1 VTLYDQLPALQ
12 VAVLLFTAPIA
23 YLLRLHGAPW
33 AAATAAVITSFV
45 IACSLAATTFGGETI
60 IYEMGGWPAPYG
72 IVLHI
77 DALSA
82 LMAMLITGA
91 SSAALIFGAKS
102 LADEVGEE
110 TAPAFFAAWLLC
122 TSGLVGMVITGD
134 AFNIF
139 VFMEISSLATY
150 VLVASGPDRRALIST
165 YRYIVMGTVGAT
177 FYLIGVGF
185 LYMVTGT
192 LNTADLALRV
202 AQVGDN
208 RLVLVAAGFVSV
220 GLAVKAA
227 VFPLH
232 SWMPAAYTYAPN
244 AVTAFI
250 AAASTKVSL
259 YVLMRIDYAIF
270 HNAIANHEVQ
280 LTLFLIPLGAL
291 ALFAGSLLAIYEKN
305 LKTLLAY
312 SSVAQIGYIALGM
325 AMASV
330 AGLTGAIV
338 HMFNHGIIKGGMFMA
353 VAGLALRYRTVNVA
367 NLAGAGR
374 AMPWTMAA
382 FVIGGLGLI
391 GVPLTP
397 GFISKW
403 YLVLGALEEGWVGAL
418 LVAIIL
424 ASSLLAVIYVW
435 KVIEVAYFKEPRA
448 NAAPVSGEAPLVML
462 IPTWIVVL
470 IGIWFAIDTTVPV
483 GMAATAARILLG
495 VDG

>member
-1 VTLYDQLPALQ
+1 MTLYDQLPALV
-12 VAVLLFTAPIA
+12 VAVLLLAAPIT
-23 YLLRLHGAPW
+23 YMMRLTGFPW
-33 AAATAAVITSFV
+33 AVATLTVITSF
-45 IACSLAATTFGGETI
+45 IISCSLAATVYGGETI
-60 IYEMGGWPAPYG
+60 IYEMGGWQAPYG

-91 SSAALIFGAKS
+91 SSVALIFGAKS

-122 TSGLVGMVITGD
+122 TAGLVGMVITGD

-139 VFMEISSLATY
+139 VFMEISSLSTY
-150 VLVASGPDRRALIST
+150 VLVSAGPDRKALIAT
-165 YRYIVMGTVGAT
+165 YRYIVMGTIGAT

-192 LNTADLALRV
+192 LNTADLAVRV
-202 AQVGDN
+202 GQAEDI
-208 RLVLVAAGFVSV
+208 RLVLVAAGFISV

-227 VFPLH
+227 IFPMH
-232 SWMPAAYTYAPN
+232 QWMPRAYSYAPN
-244 AVTAFI
+244 VVTVFI

-259 YVLMRIDYAIF
+259 YVLMRVDYAIF
-270 HNAIANHEVQ
+270 QNSIANHDIQ
-280 LTLFLIPLGAL
+280 LTLFLVPLGVL

-312 SSVAQIGYIALGM
+312 SSVAQIGYIALGI
-325 AMASV
+325 AMTSV
-330 AGLTGAIV
+330 TGLTAAIV
-338 HMFNHGIIKGGMFMA
+338 HMFNHGLIKGGMFMA
-353 VAGLALRYRTVNVA
+353 VACLAIRYRSVNVA
-367 NLAGAGR
+367 NLAGAGKT
-374 AMPWTMAA
+374 MPWTMAA

-403 YLVLGALEEGWVGAL
+403 YLVLAALEKGWMGALMVGFI
-418 LVAIIL
+418 LV
-424 ASSLLAVIYVW
+424 SSLLAVIYVW
-435 KVIEVAYFKEPRA
+435 KVVEVAYFKEPRA
-448 NAAPVSGEAPLVML
+448 NAVVVTQEAPLSML

-470 IGIWFAIDTTVPV
+470 TGFWMAVDTRIPV
-483 GMAATAARILLG
+483 GMASKAAELLLG
-495 VDG
+495 VK

>member
-1 VTLYDQLPALQ
+1 MTLYDQLPAL
-12 VAVLLFTAPIA
+12 VVVVLLFTAPIT
-23 YLLRLHGAPW
+23 YMLRLHGFPW
-33 AAATAAVITSFV
+33 FSAMAAVVTSFFV
-45 IACSLAATTFGGETI
+45 ACSLAATTMSGETI

-122 TSGLVGMVITGD
+122 TAGLVGMVITGD

-139 VFMEISSLATY
+139 VFMEISSLSTY
-150 VLVASGPDRRALIST
+150 VLISAGPDRRALIST

-192 LNTADLALRV
+192 LNTADLAARV
-202 AQVGDN
+202 GQVEDI

-220 GLAVKAA
+220 GLAIKAA

-232 SWMPAAYTYAPN
+232 SWMPNAYTFAPN
-244 AVTAFI
+244 AVTVFI

-270 HNAIANHEVQ
+270 QNSITNHELQ
-280 LTLFLIPLGAL
+280 LTFFLVPLGVL

-305 LKTLLAY
+305 LKRLLAY
-312 SSVAQIGYIALGM
+312 SSVAQIGYIALGIS
-325 AMASV
+325 MASV

-338 HMFNHGIIKGGMFMA
+338 HMFNHGLIKGGMFMA
-353 VAGLALRYRTVNVA
+353 VACLALRYRTVNVA
-367 NLAGAGR
+367 NLAGAGK

-382 FVIGGLGLI
+382 FVVGGLGLI

-403 YLVLGALEEGWVGAL
+403 YLVLAALDEGWLGAV

-424 ASSLLAVIYVW
+424 ISSLLAVIYVW
-435 KVIEVAYFKEPRA
+435 KVIEVAYFAEPRA
-448 NAAPVSGEAPLVML
+448 NAVPVTQEAPLAML

-470 IGIWFAIDTTVPV
+470 TGIWIALDTSVTV
-483 GMAATAARILLG
+483 GLASLAAKSLLG
-495 VDG
+495 VAL

>member
-1 VTLYDQLPALQ
+1 MTLYDQLPAL
-12 VAVLLFTAPIA
+12 VIAVLLFTAPIT
-23 YLLRLHGAPW
+23 YMMRLHGFPW
-33 AAATAAVITSFV
+33 AVATLSVVTAFIIS
-45 IACSLAATTFGGETI
+45 CSLAATVFNGETI
-60 IYEMGGWPAPYG
+60 IYEMGGWSAPYG
-72 IVLHI
+72 IALHI

-91 SSAALIFGAKS
+91 SSAALIFGARS

-110 TAPAFFAAWLLC
+110 TAPAFFSAWQLC
-122 TSGLVGMVITGD
+122 TAGLVGMVITGD

-139 VFMEISSLATY
+139 VFMEISSLSTY
-150 VLVASGPDRRALIST
+150 VLVSAGPDRRALIAT
-165 YRYIVMGTVGAT
+165 YRYIVMGTIGAT

-192 LNTADLALRV
+192 LNTADLAARV
-202 AQVGDN
+202 GATEN
-208 RLVLVAAGFVSV
+208 IRLVLVAAGFISV

-227 VFPLH
+227 VFPMH
-232 SWMPAAYTYAPN
+232 QWMPRAYTYAPN
-244 AVTAFI
+244 AVTVFI
-250 AAASTKVSL
+250 AAASTKVAL
-259 YVLMRIDYAIF
+259 YVLIRVDYAIF
-270 HNAIANHEVQ
+270 QNSIANHDIQ
-280 LTLFLIPLGAL
+280 LTLFLVPLGVL

-312 SSVAQIGYIALGM
+312 SSVSQIGYIALGI
-325 AMASV
+325 AMTSV

-338 HMFNHGIIKGGMFMA
+338 HMFNHGLIKGGMFMA
-353 VAGLALRYRTVNVA
+353 VACLAIRYRSVNIA

-403 YLVLGALEEGWVGAL
+403 YLVLAALEKGGAGAFL
-418 LVAIIL
+418 IAIIL
-424 ASSLLAVIYVW
+424 VSSLLAVIYVW
-435 KVIEVAYFKEPRA
+435 KVIEVAYFKAPRA
-448 NAAPVSGEAPLVML
+448 NAVPVTQEAPLSML

-470 IGIWFAIDTTVPV
+470 LGIWFSIDTRMPV
-483 GMAATAARILLG
+483 GMASRAAEILLG
-495 VDG
+495 VK

>member
-1 VTLYDQLPALQ
+1 MTLYDQLPAL
-12 VAVLLFTAPIA
+12 VVVVLLFTAPIT
-23 YLLRLHGAPW
+23 YMLRLHGFPW
-33 AAATAAVITSFV
+33 FSATAAVVTSFLV
-45 IACSLAATTFGGETI
+45 ACSLAATTITGETI

-91 SSAALIFGAKS
+91 SSAALIFGFKS

-122 TSGLVGMVITGD
+122 TAGLVGMVITGD

-139 VFMEISSLATY
+139 VFMEISSLSTY
-150 VLVASGPDRRALIST
+150 VLISAGPDRRALIST

-192 LNTADLALRV
+192 LNTADLAARV
-202 AQVGDN
+202 GQVEDI

-220 GLAVKAA
+220 GLAIKAA
-227 VFPLH
+227 IFPLH
-232 SWMPAAYTYAPN
+232 SWMPNAYTFAPN
-244 AVTAFI
+244 AVTVFI

-259 YVLMRIDYAIF
+259 YVLMRVDYAIF
-270 HNAIANHEVQ
+270 QNSITNHDVQ
-280 LTLFLIPLGAL
+280 LTFFLVPLGVL
-291 ALFAGSLLAIYEKN
+291 ALFAGSMLAIYEKN
-305 LKTLLAY
+305 LKRLLAY
-312 SSVAQIGYIALGM
+312 SSVAQIGYIALGISM
-325 AMASV
+325 TSV

-338 HMFNHGIIKGGMFMA
+338 HMFNHGLIKGGMFMA
-353 VAGLALRYRTVNVA
+353 VACLALRYRTVNVA
-367 NLAGAGR
+367 NLAGAGKT
-374 AMPWTMAA
+374 MPWTMAA
-382 FVIGGLGLI
+382 FVVGGLGLV

-403 YLVLGALEEGWVGAL
+403 YLVLAALDEGWLGAM
-418 LVAIIL
+418 LVAVIL
-424 ASSLLAVIYVW
+424 ISSLLAVIYVW
-435 KVIEVAYFKEPRA
+435 KVIEVAYFAEPRA
-448 NAAPVSGEAPLVML
+448 NAVPVNGEAPLAML

-470 IGIWFAIDTTVPV
+470 TGIWIALDTSVTV
-483 GMAATAARILLG
+483 GLASLAAKNLLG
-495 VDG
+495 VAL

>member
-1 VTLYDQLPALQ
+1 M
-12 VAVLLFTAPIA
+12 
-23 YLLRLHGAPW
+23 
-33 AAATAAVITSFV
+33 SFIV
-45 IACSLAATTFGGETI
+45 SCSLAAAVYGLPAGEAI
-60 IYEMGGWPAPYG
+60 IYEMGGWSAPYG

-91 SSAALIFGAKS
+91 SSAALLFGAKS

-122 TSGLVGMVITGD
+122 TAGLVGMVVTGD

-139 VFMEISSLATY
+139 VFMEISSLSTY
-150 VLVASGPDRRALIST
+150 VLVSAGPDRCALIAT
-165 YRYIVMGTVGAT
+165 YRYLVMGTIGAT

-192 LNTADLALRV
+192 LNTADLSAR
-202 AQVGDN
+202 VGDTEN
-208 RLVLVAAGFVSV
+208 IRLVLVAAGFISV

-227 VFPLH
+227 VFPMH
-232 SWMPAAYTYAPN
+232 QWMPRAYTYAPN
-244 AVTAFI
+244 AVTVFI

-259 YVLMRIDYAIF
+259 YVLMRVDYAIF
-270 HNAIANHEVQ
+270 QNSISNHDVQ
-280 LTLFLIPLGAL
+280 LTLFLVPLGVL
-291 ALFAGSLLAIYEKN
+291 ALLAGSLLAIYEKN

-312 SSVAQIGYIALGM
+312 SSVAQIGYIALGI
-325 AMASV
+325 AMTSV
-330 AGLTGAIV
+330 AGLTGAII
-338 HMFNHGIIKGGMFMA
+338 HMFNHGIMKGGMFMA
-353 VAGLALRYRTVNVA
+353 VACLAIRYRSVNVA

-403 YLVLGALEEGWVGAL
+403 YLVLAALEKGTAGVL
-418 LVAIIL
+418 LVVIIL
-424 ASSLLAVIYVW
+424 ISSLLAVIYVW
-435 KVIEVAYFKEPRA
+435 KVVEVAYFKEPRA
-448 NAAPVSGEAPLVML
+448 NAVAVTQEAPLTML

-470 IGIWFAIDTTVPV
+470 LGLWISIDTRVPV
-483 GMAATAARILLG
+483 GMATKAAETLLG
-495 VDG
+495 AN